1 MIAKRDGMLHRDDE
15 LHGGNPQHDH
25 QSSLMLIAVLGM
37 LAGTIAIDVA
47 CIAAVIAW
55 LIGG

>member
-1 MIAKRDGMLHRDDE
+1 MIAKRDDMLRRDDE
-15 LHGGNPQHDH
+15 LHGNPQHDH